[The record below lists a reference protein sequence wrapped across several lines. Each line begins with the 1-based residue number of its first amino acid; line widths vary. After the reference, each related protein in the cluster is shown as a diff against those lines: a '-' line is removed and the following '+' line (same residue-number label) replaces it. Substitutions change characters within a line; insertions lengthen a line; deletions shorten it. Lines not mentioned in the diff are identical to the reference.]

1 VYQVEI
7 TDVRLRKIETE
18 GKLRAYVS
26 ITFDDSF
33 VVHDLRVIDGT
44 KGMFVAMPSKRLPNG
59 DHKDIAHPINTEI
72 REKIQNA
79 VLDVYHRELE
89 EAPQVKVEAKEE
101 AKVEESKEEA
111 KVEESKEEAKVE
123 ESKEEAKV
131 EESKEEAKVEESK
144 EEEKEEAAEETVAE
158 EETEKKEE
166 GLF

>member
-1 VYQVEI
+1 VYSVEI

-33 VVHDLRVIDGT
+33 VVHDLRVIDGN

-89 EAPQVKVEAKEE
+89 EAPQAKAEE
-101 AKVEESKEEA
+101 KI
-111 KVEESKEEAKVE
+111 
-123 ESKEEAKV
+123 
-131 EESKEEAKVEESK
+131 
-144 EEEKEEAAEETVAE
+144 EEKETVVEETETE
-158 EETEKKEE
+158 EEPEKKEE
-166 GLF
+166 DLF

>member
-1 VYQVEI
+1 MEI

-33 VVHDLRVIDGT
+33 VVHDLRVIDGN

-79 VLDVYHRELE
+79 VLDVYRRELE
-89 EAPQVKVEAKEE
+89 EAPQAKVE
-101 AKVEESKEEA
+101 AKVEEKEEV
-111 KVEESKEEAKVE
+111 VEETETEEEA
-123 ESKEEAKV
+123 
-131 EESKEEAKVEESK
+131 
-144 EEEKEEAAEETVAE
+144 
-158 EETEKKEE
+158 EKKEE
-166 GLF
+166 DLF

>member
-1 VYQVEI
+1 MEI

-79 VLDVYHRELE
+79 VLDVYSRELE
-89 EAPQVKVEAKEE
+89 EAPQVKVEPKVEE
-101 AKVEESKEEA
+101 EKEESKEEG
-111 KVEESKEEAKVE
+111 
-123 ESKEEAKV
+123 
-131 EESKEEAKVEESK
+131 K
-144 EEEKEEAAEETVAE
+144 EEEVEETATEEEA
-158 EETEKKEE
+158 EKKEE

>member
-1 VYQVEI
+1 MEI

-79 VLDVYHRELE
+79 VLDVYNRELE
-89 EAPQVKVEAKEE
+89 EAPQVKVEEV
-101 AKVEESKEEA
+101 KVEEVKVEVKEEEKA
-111 KVEESKEEAKVE
+111 
-123 ESKEEAKV
+123 
-131 EESKEEAKVEESK
+131 EESK
-144 EEEKEEAAEETVAE
+144 EEEKEETAEETVVE

>member
-1 VYQVEI
+1 MEI

-33 VVHDLRVIDGT
+33 VVHDLRVIDGN

-79 VLDVYHRELE
+79 VLDVYNRELE
-89 EAPQVKVEAKEE
+89 EAPQ
-101 AKVEESKEEA
+101 AKVEETKEE
-111 KVEESKEEAKVE
+111 ETKEEE
-123 ESKEEAKV
+123 T
-131 EESKEEAKVEESK
+131 K
-144 EEEKEEAAEETVAE
+144 EEEKVEVAEETAAE

>member
-1 VYQVEI
+1 MEI
-7 TDVRLRKIETE
+7 TDVRLRRIETE

-79 VLDVYHRELE
+79 VLEVY
-89 EAPQVKVEAKEE
+89 QKE
-101 AKVEESKEEA
+101 VEETPQK
-111 KVEESKEEAKVE
+111 K
-123 ESKEEAKV
+123 
-131 EESKEEAKVEESK
+131 
-144 EEEKEEAAEETVAE
+144 E
-158 EETEKKEE
+158 EETEVEEKVEDTENKEE
-166 GLF
+166 DQF

>member
-1 VYQVEI
+1 MHLVEI

-33 VVHDLRVIDGT
+33 VVHDLRVIDGN

-89 EAPQVKVEAKEE
+89 EPPQVKAEP
-101 AKVEESKEEA
+101 KVEEE
-111 KVEESKEEAKVE
+111 
-123 ESKEEAKV
+123 
-131 EESKEEAKVEESK
+131 VEESK
-144 EEEKEEAAEETVAE
+144 EEEKEKVVEETATE
-158 EETEKKEE
+158 EEAEKKEE

>member
-1 VYQVEI
+1 MEI

-26 ITFDDSF
+26 VTFDDSF

-79 VLDVYHRELE
+79 VLDVYNRELE
-89 EAPQVKVEAKEE
+89 EAPQVKVEAKIEE
-101 AKVEESKEEA
+101 KEEESKEEES
-111 KVEESKEEAKVE
+111 KEEESKEE
-123 ESKEEAKV
+123 ESKE
-131 EESKEEAKVEESK
+131 EESK
-144 EEEKEEAAEETVAE
+144 EEEKEETAEETVAE
-158 EETEKKEE
+158 EEAEKKEE

>member
-1 VYQVEI
+1 MEI

-79 VLDVYHRELE
+79 VLDVYSRELE
-89 EAPQVKVEAKEE
+89 EAPQAKEEAKEEAKVEAKEE
-101 AKVEESKEEA
+101 AKVEA
-111 KVEESKEEAKVE
+111 KVEESKEEAVE
-123 ESKEEAKV
+123 ET
-131 EESKEEAKVEESK
+131 
-144 EEEKEEAAEETVAE
+144 AAEEEV
-158 EETEKKEE
+158 EKKEE

>member
-1 VYQVEI
+1 MEI

-33 VVHDLRVIDGT
+33 VVHDLRVIDGN

-79 VLDVYHRELE
+79 VLDVYNRELE
-89 EAPQVKVEAKEE
+89 EAPHPKVEP
-101 AKVEESKEEA
+101 KVEEE
-111 KVEESKEEAKVE
+111 
-123 ESKEEAKV
+123 
-131 EESKEEAKVEESK
+131 VEESK
-144 EEEKEEAAEETVAE
+144 EEEKEEEKEEAVEETTTE
-158 EETEKKEE
+158 EEVEKKEE

>member
-1 VYQVEI
+1 VEI

-79 VLDVYHRELE
+79 VLDVYSRELE
-89 EAPQVKVEAKEE
+89 EAPQ
-101 AKVEESKEEA
+101 AKVEPKV
-111 KVEESKEEAKVE
+111 VEEE
-123 ESKEEAKV
+123 
-131 EESKEEAKVEESK
+131 VEESK
-144 EEEKEEAAEETVAE
+144 EEEKEEEVEETAAEEGV
-158 EETEKKEE
+158 EKKEE

>member
-1 VYQVEI
+1 MEI

-33 VVHDLRVIDGT
+33 VVHDLRVIDGN

-89 EAPQVKVEAKEE
+89 EAPQ
-101 AKVEESKEEA
+101 AKVEEKETEA
-111 KVEESKEEAKVE
+111 
-123 ESKEEAKV
+123 
-131 EESKEEAKVEESK
+131 
-144 EEEKEEAAEETVAE
+144 
-158 EETEKKEE
+158 EETEKEDESDKKEE
-166 GLF
+166 DLF

>member
-1 VYQVEI
+1 MEI

-33 VVHDLRVIDGT
+33 VVHDLRVIDGN

-79 VLDVYHRELE
+79 VLDVY
-89 EAPQVKVEAKEE
+89 
-101 AKVEESKEEA
+101 
-111 KVEESKEEAKVE
+111 
-123 ESKEEAKV
+123 
-131 EESKEEAKVEESK
+131 
-144 EEEKEEAAEETVAE
+144 
-158 EETEKKEE
+158 
-166 GLF
+166 

>member
-1 VYQVEI
+1 MEI

-33 VVHDLRVIDGT
+33 VVHDLRVIDGN
-44 KGMFVAMPSKRLPNG
+44 KGY
-59 DHKDIAHPINTEI
+59 HKDIAHPINTEI

-79 VLDVYHRELE
+79 VLDVYNRELE
-89 EAPQVKVEAKEE
+89 EAPQAKVEE
-101 AKVEESKEEA
+101 AKVEETKEE
-111 KVEESKEEAKVE
+111 ET
-123 ESKEEAKV
+123 
-131 EESKEEAKVEESK
+131 K
-144 EEEKEEAAEETVAE
+144 EEEKVEVAEETAAE

>member
-1 VYQVEI
+1 MEI
-7 TDVRLRKIETE
+7 TDVRLRRIETE

-79 VLDVYHRELE
+79 VLEVYQKEVE
-89 EAPQVKVEAKEE
+89 EAPQKK
-101 AKVEESKEEA
+101 
-111 KVEESKEEAKVE
+111 
-123 ESKEEAKV
+123 
-131 EESKEEAKVEESK
+131 
-144 EEEKEEAAEETVAE
+144 E
-158 EETEKKEE
+158 EETEAEEKVEDTENKEKE
-166 GLF
+166 QF

>member
-1 VYQVEI
+1 MEI

-33 VVHDLRVIDGT
+33 VVHDLRVIDGN

-79 VLDVYHRELE
+79 VLDVYNRELE
-89 EAPQVKVEAKEE
+89 EAPHPKGEPKVEPKAEE
-101 AKVEESKEEA
+101 E
-111 KVEESKEEAKVE
+111 
-123 ESKEEAKV
+123 
-131 EESKEEAKVEESK
+131 VEESK
-144 EEEKEEAAEETVAE
+144 EEEKEEAVEETTTE
-158 EETEKKEE
+158 EEVEKKEE

>member
-1 VYQVEI
+1 VYSVEI

-33 VVHDLRVIDGT
+33 VVHDLRVIDGN

-89 EAPQVKVEAKEE
+89 EAPQ
-101 AKVEESKEEA
+101 AKVEEKAEE
-111 KVEESKEEAKVE
+111 KVEETETEETETE
-123 ESKEEAKV
+123 ETET
-131 EESKEEAKVEESK
+131 
-144 EEEKEEAAEETVAE
+144 EEEP
-158 EETEKKEE
+158 EKKEE
-166 GLF
+166 DLF

>member
-1 VYQVEI
+1 VEI

-33 VVHDLRVIDGT
+33 VVHDLRVIDGN

-79 VLDVYHRELE
+79 VLDVYNRELE
-89 EAPQVKVEAKEE
+89 EAPQ
-101 AKVEESKEEA
+101 AKVE
-111 KVEESKEEAKVE
+111 V
-123 ESKEEAKV
+123 
-131 EESKEEAKVEESK
+131 K
-144 EEEKEEAAEETVAE
+144 EEEKEEKEEVVEETETE
-158 EETEKKEE
+158 EEAEKKEE

>member
-1 VYQVEI
+1 MEI

-33 VVHDLRVIDGT
+33 VVHDLRVIDGN

-72 REKIQNA
+72 REKIQSA
-79 VLDVYHRELE
+79 VLDVYNRELE
-89 EAPQVKVEAKEE
+89 EAPQVKTVEA
-101 AKVEESKEEA
+101 V
-111 KVEESKEEAKVE
+111 
-123 ESKEEAKV
+123 
-131 EESKEEAKVEESK
+131 
-144 EEEKEEAAEETVAE
+144 EEEKVEAVE
-158 EETEKKEE
+158 EETKNKEE

>member
-1 VYQVEI
+1 VEI

-33 VVHDLRVIDGT
+33 VVHDLRVIDGN

-79 VLDVYHRELE
+79 VLDVYNRELE
-89 EAPQVKVEAKEE
+89 EAPQPKVEP
-101 AKVEESKEEA
+101 KVEEKVEP
-111 KVEESKEEAKVE
+111 KVEEKE
-123 ESKEEAKV
+123 
-131 EESKEEAKVEESK
+131 EESK
-144 EEEKEEAAEETVAE
+144 EEEKEEKVEETATE
-158 EETEKKEE
+158 EEAEKKEE

>member
-1 VYQVEI
+1 VEI

-33 VVHDLRVIDGT
+33 VVHDLRVIDGN

-79 VLDVYHRELE
+79 VLDVYNRELE
-89 EAPQVKVEAKEE
+89 EAPQVKVEP
-101 AKVEESKEEA
+101 KVEEEA
-111 KVEESKEEAKVE
+111 
-123 ESKEEAKV
+123 
-131 EESKEEAKVEESK
+131 EESK
-144 EEEKEEAAEETVAE
+144 EEEKEEVVEETETE
-158 EETEKKEE
+158 EEAEKKEE

>member
-1 VYQVEI
+1 MEI

-33 VVHDLRVIDGT
+33 VVHDLRVIDGN

-72 REKIQNA
+72 REKIQSA

-89 EAPQVKVEAKEE
+89 EAPQ
-101 AKVEESKEEA
+101 AKVEEKEE
-111 KVEESKEEAKVE
+111 VV
-123 ESKEEAKV
+123 
-131 EESKEEAKVEESK
+131 
-144 EEEKEEAAEETVAE
+144 EEKEEVVEETETEKETETE
-158 EETEKKEE
+158 EEAEKKEE
-166 GLF
+166 DLF

>member
-1 VYQVEI
+1 MEI

-79 VLDVYHRELE
+79 VLDVYNRELE
-89 EAPQVKVEAKEE
+89 EVPQP
-101 AKVEESKEEA
+101 KVEEEPKVEP
-111 KVEESKEEAKVE
+111 KVEEVVE
-123 ESKEEAKV
+123 EN
-131 EESKEEAKVEESK
+131 K
-144 EEEKEEAAEETVAE
+144 EEEKEEVVEETATE
-158 EETEKKEE
+158 EEDEKKEE

>member
-1 VYQVEI
+1 VEI

-33 VVHDLRVIDGT
+33 VVHDLRVIDGN

-79 VLDVYHRELE
+79 VLEVYNRELE
-89 EAPQVKVEAKEE
+89 ETPQVKVEE
-101 AKVEESKEEA
+101 KVEE
-111 KVEESKEEAKVE
+111 
-123 ESKEEAKV
+123 
-131 EESKEEAKVEESK
+131 
-144 EEEKEEAAEETVAE
+144 AEETVAE

>member
-1 VYQVEI
+1 VEI

-33 VVHDLRVIDGT
+33 VVHDLRVIDGN

-79 VLDVYHRELE
+79 VLDVYNRELE
-89 EAPQVKVEAKEE
+89 EAPQAKVEE
-101 AKVEESKEEA
+101 AKVEEA
-111 KVEESKEEAKVE
+111 KVEET
-123 ESKEEAKV
+123 
-131 EESKEEAKVEESK
+131 K
-144 EEEKEEAAEETVAE
+144 EEEKVEVAEETAAE

>member
-1 VYQVEI
+1 VEI

-33 VVHDLRVIDGT
+33 VVHDLRVIDGN

-79 VLDVYHRELE
+79 VLDVYNKET
-89 EAPQVKVEAKEE
+89 EAALQYKEVEPEKKEE
-101 AKVEESKEEA
+101 AVEEQAETTEEKEE
-111 KVEESKEEAKVE
+111 S
-123 ESKEEAKV
+123 
-131 EESKEEAKVEESK
+131 
-144 EEEKEEAAEETVAE
+144 EEEKEESE
-158 EETEKKEE
+158 EEKEE
-166 GLF
+166 GLL

>member
-1 VYQVEI
+1 MEI

-26 ITFDDSF
+26 VTFDDSF

-79 VLDVYHRELE
+79 VLDVYNRELE
-89 EAPQVKVEAKEE
+89 EAPQVKVEEVKEE
-101 AKVEESKEEA
+101 KKVEEVKVEVKEEEKA
-111 KVEESKEEAKVE
+111 
-123 ESKEEAKV
+123 
-131 EESKEEAKVEESK
+131 EESK
-144 EEEKEEAAEETVAE
+144 EEEKEETAEETVVE

>member
-1 VYQVEI
+1 MVYQVEI

-79 VLDVYHRELE
+79 VLDVYNRELE
-89 EAPQVKVEAKEE
+89 EASQAKVEAR
-101 AKVEESKEEA
+101 VEES
-111 KVEESKEEAKVE
+111 
-123 ESKEEAKV
+123 
-131 EESKEEAKVEESK
+131 KVEESK
-144 EEEKEEAAEETVAE
+144 EEEKEEAAEETAVETAVE

>member
-1 VYQVEI
+1 VEI

-79 VLDVYHRELE
+79 VLDVYSRELE
-89 EAPQVKVEAKEE
+89 EAPQAKVEPKVKEVKESKEE
-101 AKVEESKEEA
+101 ESKEVEEEKEEESKEEA
-111 KVEESKEEAKVE
+111 VEET
-123 ESKEEAKV
+123 
-131 EESKEEAKVEESK
+131 
-144 EEEKEEAAEETVAE
+144 AAEEGV
-158 EETEKKEE
+158 EKKEE

>member
-1 VYQVEI
+1 MEI

-33 VVHDLRVIDGT
+33 VVHDLRVIDGN

-79 VLDVYHRELE
+79 VLDVYNRELE
-89 EAPQVKVEAKEE
+89 EAPQPKVEPKVEE
-101 AKVEESKEEA
+101 KVEEPKVEEVVEESK
-111 KVEESKEEAKVE
+111 V
-123 ESKEEAKV
+123 
-131 EESKEEAKVEESK
+131 
-144 EEEKEEAAEETVAE
+144 EEKEEAVEETAKE

>member
-1 VYQVEI
+1 VEI

-79 VLDVYHRELE
+79 VLDVYNRELE
-89 EAPQVKVEAKEE
+89 EVPQP
-101 AKVEESKEEA
+101 KVEEEPKEEPKA
-111 KVEESKEEAKVE
+111 EEVVEETAT
-123 ESKEEAKV
+123 
-131 EESKEEAKVEESK
+131 
-144 EEEKEEAAEETVAE
+144 EEED
-158 EETEKKEE
+158 EKKEE

>member
-1 VYQVEI
+1 VEI

-33 VVHDLRVIDGT
+33 VVHDLRVIDGN

-79 VLDVYHRELE
+79 VLDVYRRELE
-89 EAPQVKVEAKEE
+89 EAPQAKEE
-101 AKVEESKEEA
+101 AKVEEKEEV
-111 KVEESKEEAKVE
+111 VEETETEEEA
-123 ESKEEAKV
+123 
-131 EESKEEAKVEESK
+131 
-144 EEEKEEAAEETVAE
+144 
-158 EETEKKEE
+158 EKKEE

>member
-1 VYQVEI
+1 MEI

-33 VVHDLRVIDGT
+33 VVHDLRVIDGN

-79 VLDVYHRELE
+79 VLDVYNRELE
-89 EAPQVKVEAKEE
+89 EAPHPKVEP
-101 AKVEESKEEA
+101 KVEPKAEE
-111 KVEESKEEAKVE
+111 E
-123 ESKEEAKV
+123 
-131 EESKEEAKVEESK
+131 VEESK
-144 EEEKEEAAEETVAE
+144 EEEKEEAVEETTTE
-158 EETEKKEE
+158 EEVEKKEE